1 MMMLLKM
8 IGVLVGLISSLLVF
22 AVVCLVAIN
31 ASDRTKSPNT
41 LLVESWLK
49 QQPVASS
56 ENGVEYAM
64 KMLSTIEGAKSNPQE
79 TSLSFSTQQ
88 TKLIRDFKEACHLA
102 DWETCNEFFNR
113 NSVTINRAINA
124 HQANIDKYNILVAMP
139 DWQENDQSLI
149 PQDQILWSQ
158 LFQLR
163 ELSLLE
169 TMNRSG
175 SIASKIGVDAAIAFL
190 NKETHF
196 WNNVY
201 HSSGSLLVHMIVSG
215 VLKEQLRF
223 AGTLAQSNKEVVKN
237 ISAWQSPFSL
247 NQNDYERIFSGEWLF
262 GHNAMQQMVMEAQQD
277 TAPFYEQWL
286 AKMFIKPIDDD
297 NLRAEYFVN
306 MVKEPVSTD
315 ASLMLKKPEY
325 CNNDN
330 SLLQLWQLRYNPVG
344 KILSCSYYE
353 TDLKLR
359 IVNMN
364 NEIEQLRSNLMM
376 TQ

>member
-1 MMMLLKM
+1 MMMLLKT

-102 DWETCNEFFNR
+102 YWETCNEFFNR
-113 NSVTINRAINA
+113 NSETINRAINA

-190 NKETHF
+190 NKETQF

-315 ASLMLKKPEY
+315 ASLLLKKPEY

-364 NEIEQLRSNLMM
+364 NEIEQLRSNLIM